1 MDKRTILNIIKN
13 VFNEAQ
19 ARKLP
24 VIRVYLELLL
34 RLLVSEYNVFVF
46 VFVFVFLCGRCI
58 VGAEL

>member
-1 MDKRTILNIIKN
+1 MNKRTILNIIKN

-24 VIRVYLELLL
+24 VIRVYLELLPP
-34 RLLVSEYNVFVF
+34 LLVSEYNVFVLM
-46 VFVFVFLCGRCI
+46 FVFVFLCGRCI

>member
-1 MDKRTILNIIKN
+1 MNKRTILNIIKKM
-13 VFNEAQ
+13 FDEAQ

-46 VFVFVFLCGRCI
+46 VFVFLCGRCI